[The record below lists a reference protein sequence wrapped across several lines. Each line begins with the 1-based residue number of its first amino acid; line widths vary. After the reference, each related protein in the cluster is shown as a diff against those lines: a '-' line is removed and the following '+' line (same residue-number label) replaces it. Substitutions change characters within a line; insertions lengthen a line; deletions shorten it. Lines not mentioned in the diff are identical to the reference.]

1 MKQPPN
7 SAYWKKRFRAI
18 EQQANVTGANSL
30 NYIVEQ
36 YRQAMQEIEAQ
47 LAKWYVRF
55 ARNNDINL
63 HEAKKQLSGNALK
76 EFQWTVREYIQY
88 GEENALNGAWM
99 KQLENASAKRHITR
113 LDALK
118 LQNQAAIEALF
129 GKQEQ
134 SLTRALRKVYPTSYY
149 HTCYEVQK
157 AFEIGW
163 DIASVD
169 EKKLAAALSTPWTL
183 DGGTFSD
190 RLWNNKQKL
199 IQTTQSALTRGIL
212 TGKKPDEL
220 INEMQ
225 SKMNASRSNAGR
237 LVMTETAAISA
248 MGQKD
253 AFQDLGVEEFEIVET
268 LDNKTCEVCAEMD
281 GQHFPMSEYA
291 VGVTAP
297 PFHPWC
303 RGCTCPHF
311 HDEFTA
317 DSQRIARTADGEQY
331 YVPGDT
337 MYQEWKKAFVN
348 DKQLT
353 LSSGSANI
361 GDGDEYTTIDKIE
374 DIDFNDKKQIN
385 RAIEQFCSDYAL
397 APLEHSLAMTPEG
410 KAYYFVGTKGT
421 VDPSIIGIEKLKDSI
436 TVHNHPVKAKDKMGD
451 SFSQDDLRFAAR
463 CKNRA
468 GFLISGERRN
478 AFIFTRQFTEDKID
492 LAWEQAKSIMLE
504 RSFNGE
510 LNIDWEQEEILKVL
524 NEQLEGFEFYENF

>member
-1 MKQPPN
+1 MNQPPN
-7 SAYWKKRFRAI
+7 SAYWKKRFKTI
-18 EQQANVTGANSL
+18 EEQANLTGANCL

-36 YRQAMQEIEAQ
+36 YQKAMQEIEAQ

-55 ARNNDINL
+55 AKNNDITL

-76 EFQWTVREYIQY
+76 EFRWTVREYIQY
-88 GEENALNGAWM
+88 GQENALNGAWM
-99 KQLENASAKRHITR
+99 KQLENASAKWHITR

-149 HTCYEVQK
+149 HSCYEIQK

-163 DIASVD
+163 DIASIN

-183 DGGTFSD
+183 DGKTFSD
-190 RLWNNKQKL
+190 RLWSNKRKL

-220 INEMQ
+220 IDEMQ

-253 AFQDLGVEEFEIVET
+253 AFRELNIEEFEIVET
-268 LDNKTCEVCAEMD
+268 LDNMTCEVCANLD
-281 GQHFPMSEYA
+281 GRHFPISEYEI
-291 VGVTAP
+291 GVTAP

-303 RGCTCPHF
+303 RGCTCPYF

-317 DSQRIARTADGEQY
+317 DSQRIARGEDGKQY

-337 MYQEWKKAFVN
+337 TYQEWKKAFVDG
-348 DKQLT
+348 DKSAFVDGDKSAFVERDKSDYKKPLKTLQNGKKKAEENSNEDLANENNRRILKEKIANGDITLT
-353 LSSGSANI
+353 LNPEKQNPHILGSVGYDPSKNKSYFTISIEELQKIVNENSATGKILVKSNGQIKEVITLPEDI
-361 GDGDEYTTIDKIE
+361 GIVIDEYGSNGGATNRMTIHYS
-374 DIDFNDKKQIN
+374 KKRTHCVPAERGEIN
-385 RAIEQFCSDYAL
+385 E
-397 APLEHSLAMTPEG
+397 T
-410 KAYYFVGTKGT
+410 
-421 VDPSIIGIEKLKDSI
+421 
-436 TVHNHPVKAKDKMGD
+436 
-451 SFSQDDLRFAAR
+451 
-463 CKNRA
+463 
-468 GFLISGERRN
+468 
-478 AFIFTRQFTEDKID
+478 
-492 LAWEQAKSIMLE
+492 
-504 RSFNGE
+504 
-510 LNIDWEQEEILKVL
+510 
-524 NEQLEGFEFYENF
+524 